1 MKSNTE
7 LIVLSFRG
15 WGGRC
20 VTLGISI
27 TFRNTGTNSPLGID
41 REVVI
46 MTSEIPEL
54 IVSQ

>member
-7 LIVLSFRG
+7 LIELSFRWG
-15 WGGRC
+15 GGRC